1 MEKIRL
7 LKLLSPKYLQKEVN
21 IYGYHYSAKTHIFCI
36 ISILAG
42 SVALGM
48 LFQLPAIFVFVIIAA
63 AVFVF
68 PLLILSMYRKMY
80 EQKRFFD
87 AGQYVQ
93 QVLYSFLKNQ
103 KVYMALKDCLLVI
116 EEGSMHEVLEQALMH
131 LEAGVAKSK
140 QGVLREALMM
150 IEEAYPSEKIKAV
163 NHFMQNVE
171 ERGGEFETSVSLLLS
186 DNSNWQKERYALQA
200 KKKQCH
206 IETVFCVLFSTL
218 LCVGVLYVL
227 NWSGNLVQ
235 TGETFHIF
243 SYRLIQLTST
253 IFIIFNLLVFY
264 KSSRGQETDWMQKGL
279 KRQENLAIEGYQTIM
294 NYDKT
299 AERRKS
305 LFFSIPFFAAAVAF
319 FILQKAVISIV
330 CISIAIF
337 LLFQDRIGYRLA
349 KESVEKELMIEFPE
363 WLMDLSLLLQNNNVY
378 VSLQKSYENAKELL
392 KPEIELLLFRI
403 ESNPED
409 VRSYTAFFEKFEVHE
424 INSCM
429 QMLYALSET
438 GNGDAETQMKRM
450 IEGIYE
456 MRGEAQRLEEE
467 RVKMK
472 AGANFFY
479 PIAAACVKM
488 TIDMTF
494 GMVTMIA
501 MLGNFQIGG

>member
-1 MEKIRL
+1 MGKIRL
-7 LKLLSPKYLQKEVN
+7 LKLLNPKYLQKEVN
-21 IYGYHYSAKTHIFCI
+21 IYGYHYSAKTHILCI

-48 LFQLPAIFVFVIIAA
+48 LFQLPAAFILVILVA
-63 AVFVF
+63 AVLIF

-116 EEGSMHEVLEQALMH
+116 KEGSMHEILEQALMH
-131 LEAGVAKSK
+131 LESGVATTS
-140 QGVLREALMM
+140 QSVMREAFMM

-186 DNSNWQKERYALQA
+186 DNNSWQKERYALQA

-206 IETVFCVLFSTL
+206 IETVLCVLFSTL
-218 LCVGVLYVL
+218 LCAGVLYVL
-227 NWSGNLVQ
+227 NWSGNLIQ

-243 SYRLIQLTST
+243 SYRLIQVTST
-253 IFIIFNLLVFY
+253 IFIIFNLLIFY
-264 KSSRGQETDWMQKGL
+264 KSSRGQETDWMKSGL
-279 KRQENLAIEGYQTIM
+279 EREEKLAIEGYETVM
-294 NYDKT
+294 NYEKA

-305 LFFSIPFFAAAVAF
+305 IFFSIPFFAAAIAF
-319 FILQKAVISIV
+319 FVLKKTVLIIV
-330 CISIAIF
+330 FISIALF
-337 LLFQDRIGYRLA
+337 LMFQDRIGYHLA
-349 KESVEKELMIEFPE
+349 KESVEKELMVELPE

-392 KPEIELLLFRI
+392 KPEIELLLSRI
-403 ESNPED
+403 ESNPDD

-424 INSCM
+424 ISSCM

-438 GNGDAETQMKRM
+438 GNGDAQTQMKRM
-450 IEGIYE
+450 VESIYE
-456 MRGEAQRLEEE
+456 MREEAGRLEGE

-479 PIAAACVKM
+479 PMAAACVKM
-488 TIDMTF
+488 TVDMTF

-501 MLGNFQIGG
+501 LLGSFQIGG

>member
-1 MEKIRL
+1 
-7 LKLLSPKYLQKEVN
+7 
-21 IYGYHYSAKTHIFCI
+21 
-36 ISILAG
+36 
-42 SVALGM
+42 
-48 LFQLPAIFVFVIIAA
+48 
-63 AVFVF
+63 
-68 PLLILSMYRKMY
+68 
-80 EQKRFFD
+80 
-87 AGQYVQ
+87 
-93 QVLYSFLKNQ
+93 
-103 KVYMALKDCLLVI
+103 
-116 EEGSMHEVLEQALMH
+116 
-131 LEAGVAKSK
+131 
-140 QGVLREALMM
+140 
-150 IEEAYPSEKIKAV
+150 
-163 NHFMQNVE
+163 
-171 ERGGEFETSVSLLLS
+171 
-186 DNSNWQKERYALQA
+186 
-200 KKKQCH
+200 
-206 IETVFCVLFSTL
+206 
-218 LCVGVLYVL
+218 
-227 NWSGNLVQ
+227 
-235 TGETFHIF
+235 
-243 SYRLIQLTST
+243 
-253 IFIIFNLLVFY
+253 
-264 KSSRGQETDWMQKGL
+264 
-279 KRQENLAIEGYQTIM
+279 
-294 NYDKT
+294 
-299 AERRKS
+299 
-305 LFFSIPFFAAAVAF
+305 
-319 FILQKAVISIV
+319 
-330 CISIAIF
+330 
-337 LLFQDRIGYRLA
+337 
-349 KESVEKELMIEFPE
+349 MIEFPE